1 MTEIYALWL
10 PILLSAV
17 FVFIISSIIHMAL
30 PAWHKTDYPKLPQE
44 KQFMELLRPL
54 NLSPG
59 DYMTPGCD
67 NMAEM
72 KTPEFQERIKLGP
85 VIFMTILPNGMFS
98 MGKPLVLW
106 FIYCIV
112 VSAFSGLIA
121 GIALPHG
128 AEHGKILHIV
138 GFPALMGYTF
148 ALWQFSIWYQRR
160 WLTTIKST
168 IDGLIYAI
176 ATAATFVWLWPQ

>member
-17 FVFIISSIIHMAL
+17 FVFIISSIIHMAI
-30 PAWHKTDYPKLPQE
+30 PAWHRSDYPKMPQE
-44 KQFMELLRPL
+44 QPFMDATRPL
-54 NLSPG
+54 NIPPG
-59 DYMTPGCD
+59 DYMVPGCND
-67 NMAEM
+67 MAEM
-72 KTPEFQERIKLGP
+72 KTPAFQERIKQGP
-85 VIFMTILPNGMFS
+85 VIIMTVLPNGMPS

-106 FIYCIV
+106 FVYCLV
-112 VSAFSGLIA
+112 VSAFSGFIA

-128 AEHGKILHIV
+128 ADHGKIMDLAGV
-138 GFPALMGYTF
+138 AAFMGYSF
-148 ALWQFSIWYQRR
+148 ALWQFSIWYWRA
-160 WLTTIKST
+160 WLATIKGT